1 MKCDAM
7 VSFPYCEPLEGG
19 AVDDDLQ
26 GLEIL
31 LVEDSEVVGDAVK
44 QLLELLGAHV
54 SGPAATAEEATTLL
68 GERLPQVALVDFHLR
83 DGDSS
88 SLIAHLR
95 NQGVPVIILSGSF
108 EFPASVSLQGVT
120 IVEKPISEAQILQ
133 HLKPILKGSR

>member
-1 MKCDAM
+1 MECDAM

-44 QLLELLGAHV
+44 QLLELLGAKV
-54 SGPAATAEEATTLL
+54 SGPAATAVEATTLL
-68 GERLPQVALVDFHLR
+68 KERLPQVALVDFHLR
-83 DGDSS
+83 GEDSS
-88 SLIAHLR
+88 GLIAHLR
-95 NQGVPVIILSGSF
+95 DQGVPVIILSGSF
-108 EFPASVSLQGVT
+108 EFPASVSLPDVT

-133 HLKPILKGSR
+133 HLKPLMKNPR